1 MVEIVIPTYKRLER
15 LALLLNSITRQTL
28 LPKKVIIVYAG
39 ISEDSIQ
46 QLANTFTLNIALIP
60 SEPSVCKQRNKGI
73 EKVNS
78 KYILLCDD
86 DIELPP
92 NYIKTLYNFLENSKD
107 YLIATGE
114 EHRLDPSGNW
124 NPIIVSP
131 SHKQLWFNAIFGL
144 TIWSDLTQDYY
155 KKNSLSRWITSKLLL
170 KGNHIS
176 KGGWP
181 TVSAFNTPVM
191 ESTIYGLGCSMIRS
205 SHLKKNLF
213 NENMP
218 QHGIG
223 ENYELALKI
232 NGLSKKIAVL
242 RTLNFKHYKVAT
254 NRVSN
259 QQAYVDRVSELK
271 RVVFNLKYFRLKNR
285 FYFLWSLL
293 GNSTYFL
300 WSRKWGLFSKNNKVI
315 LQAFISLKLF
325 KK

>member
-39 ISEDSIQ
+39 ISEDSIR
-46 QLANTFTLNIALIP
+46 QLANTFTLNIALIQ

-78 KYILLCDD
+78 K
-86 DIELPP
+86 
-92 NYIKTLYNFLENSKD
+92 D

-114 EHRLDPSGNW
+114 EHRLDPFGNW
-124 NPIIVSP
+124 NPIIDSP

-181 TVSAFNTPVM
+181 MVSAFNTPVM

-213 NENMP
+213 NKNMP

-242 RTLNFKHYKVAT
+242 RTLNFKHYKAAT

-315 LQAFISLKLF
+315 LQAFVSLKLF